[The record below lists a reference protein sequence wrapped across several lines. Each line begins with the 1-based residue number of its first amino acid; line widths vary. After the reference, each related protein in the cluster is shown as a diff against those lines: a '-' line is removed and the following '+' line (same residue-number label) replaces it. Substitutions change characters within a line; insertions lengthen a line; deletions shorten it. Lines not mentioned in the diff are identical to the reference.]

1 MDEVQRKYYYD
12 MIESGRASLIV
23 KDGHLVSIVTFFVGD
38 DDDKYLLEHTP
49 WTIVE
54 DDPNGSTLYIDQ
66 WLTYKGRSTSSYVH
80 REFTKLLKSLRGKV
94 PNIKRAKWVRV
105 DAQFRKHGI
114 KRGVKRYV
122 HCKNFKF

>member
-1 MDEVQRKYYYD
+1 ML
-12 MIESGRASLIV
+12 GRDRGTLII
-23 KDGHLVSIVTFFVGD
+23 KDGHLVSIVTYFVGD

-54 DDPNGSTLYIDQ
+54 DDPLGSTLYIDQ
-66 WLTYKGRSTSSYVH
+66 WLTMNKNTTSSYVL
-80 REFTKLLKSLRGKV
+80 REFTKLLKELREKFT
-94 PNIKRAKWVRV
+94 NIKRAKWIRV

-114 KRGVKRYV
+114 KGGVKRYV